1 MRSAKQHLKNWA
13 YALSAA
19 AAYQLVRHVV
29 SGTFST
35 RWFEFPRAM
44 MQGFAPS
51 MLVLGPGFRH
61 AHPEIPTPPPSAL
74 ETWLCLLCHG
84 WLFDLEFGGFFE
96 IKELDT
102 ARTTVFALH
111 ALLAFTFMSLVEPI
125 KWNVSLQGYLYYT
138 IYLLILMMPLCARDE
153 I

>member
-1 MRSAKQHLKNWA
+1 
-13 YALSAA
+13 
-19 AAYQLVRHVV
+19 
-29 SGTFST
+29 
-35 RWFEFPRAM
+35 

-125 KWNVSLQGYLYYT
+125 KRNVSLQGYT
-138 IYLLILMMPLCARDE
+138 VYLPFDTDDTLACQRRDMTLLSLLNVVAE
-153 I
+153 EEEE